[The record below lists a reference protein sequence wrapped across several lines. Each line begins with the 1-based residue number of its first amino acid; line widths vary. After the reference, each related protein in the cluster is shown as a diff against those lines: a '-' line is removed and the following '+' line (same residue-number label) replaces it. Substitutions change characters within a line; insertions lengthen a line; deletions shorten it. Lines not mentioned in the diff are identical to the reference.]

1 MDIGYHGQASITVAA
16 GGELGITTTGDNYSD
31 SQLAQLAET
40 IVDYVSEIKKPA
52 GERLPGFQEAELNS
66 LRFQLFS
73 PAPVY
78 PEFEKAKLAGSLRLD
93 LQQLGSE
100 DPFLK
105 LVLDGKTPEQV
116 AEVFARPAHHRV
128 QRRRRFMK
136 LRSSITS
143 LVLLV
148 MIPLSA
154 GAAPK
159 ESGVAP
165 AEGVRVASLQLQV
178 FLTTLSHLEASILE
192 P

>member
-1 MDIGYHGQASITVAA
+1 IAA
-16 GGELGITTTGDNYSD
+16 AERKYEPRVKFRLFRDLD

-116 AEVFARPAHHRV
+116 ADGLVSGT
-128 QRRRRFMK
+128 K
-136 LRSSITS
+136 LSDPTLRKQ
-143 LVLLV
+143 LV
-148 MIPLSA
+148 
-154 GAAPK
+154 
-159 ESGVAP
+159 
-165 AEGVRVASLQLQV
+165 EGGETAV
-178 FLTTLSHLEASILE
+178 
-192 P
+192 